1 MDTGTYNH
9 LGRRRGWGKY
19 AAAGA
24 LMLLLAIVSIALTV
38 SVALADTKYTVQP
51 GDTLSGI
58 AARYGVTVNAIVVAN
73 NLPSSA
79 IYSGQVLTIPSSSS
93 ANPTPQATSATV
105 QPGQTTTYVVQ
116 PGDSLSALAQRF
128 GVTREALAAANNI
141 SPSSL
146 LYVGQTLTVPG
157 VGAQPVATA
166 TAKPLA
172 PTATSKPPA
181 PTAAIPLPQGG
192 TTTPVT
198 VNSAAT
204 AQPGT
209 PVKYTVQ
216 YGDNLAGIAAK
227 FNTTIE
233 ALAATNNLTDI
244 NSLEVGQVLVIIKGD
259 TQSGPPDKPKPV
271 QPQTPM
277 GKLGPKWIE
286 LDLSTQMLV
295 AYEGQTP
302 VFSARMSSGLPRTPT
317 VIGSYR
323 VYLKYRTQRMRGGV
337 KGVDY
342 YDIPNVPNVMYFY
355 SGYAIHGVWW
365 HTNFGNPASHGCIN
379 LSQANAKWMY
389 EWAPMSTMVV
399 SHR

>member
-1 MDTGTYNH
+1 MDTGTSKYLRN
-9 LGRRRGWGKY
+9 WGKY
-19 AAAGA
+19 VAGIA
-24 LMLLLAIVSIALTV
+24 LILLLTALSVIGIAY
-38 SVALADTKYTVQP
+38 ADTKHTVQS

-58 AARYGVTVNAIVVAN
+58 ATRYGVTVNAIMSAN
-73 NLPSSA
+73 NLSSSS
-79 IYSGQVLTIPSSSS
+79 IYAGQVLTIPSSQPNATAQPTVAQPTAGQS
-93 ANPTPQATSATV
+93 A
-105 QPGQTTTYVVQ
+105 TYVVQ

-157 VGAQPVATA
+157 GGQ
-166 TAKPLA
+166 L
-172 PTATSKPPA
+172 PTPTSTPKPPP
-181 PTAAIPLPQGG
+181 PTNTTVAIPQPPGG
-192 TTTPVT
+192 TTTAVT

-204 AQPGT
+204 AEPGV

-216 YGDNLAGIAAK
+216 RGDSLSSIAYK
-227 FNTTIE
+227 FNTTVE
-233 ALAATNNLTDI
+233 ALQAANNINDA
-244 NSLEVGQVLVIIKGD
+244 NSLEVGQVLTIVKGD
-259 TQSGPPDKPKPV
+259 MQNGPPDKPKPIE
-271 QPQTPM
+271 PQTPM

-302 VFSARMSSGLPRTPT
+302 VFSARMSSGRSRFPT
-317 VIGSYR
+317 VTGSYR
-323 VYLKYRTQRMRGGV
+323 IYLKYKTQRMRGFQGTSEA
-337 KGVDY
+337 

-365 HTNFGNPASHGCIN
+365 HTNFGTPASHGCIN

-389 EWAPMSTMVV
+389 DWAPMGTMVV